1 MAHRTKPKGKGAIRK
16 WNREH
21 KSGAKPLTDKDKNDI
36 RKESETA
43 KLPKKFK
50 LAGESNLSKEEFNK
64 KYGVKENKNKLKKK
78 SSKPNLV
85 QTPSPTW
92 GVKKKQTVKG
102 QGPVKDADKYS
113 KTVKDH
119 SAKLKAKKD
128 ADDKEW
134 LQKTS
139 RSPAA
144 RAGLSNE
151 QRLAARQR
159 HKDFKEGRAKA
170 KADRKAGVKKK
181 RKLKI
186 TKWSDLE

>member
-1 MAHRTKPKGKGAIRK
+1 MAHRRKPKGKGALQK
-16 WNREH
+16 WNKEH
-21 KSGAKPLTDKDKNDI
+21 KLGAKPLTDKDKNDI
-36 RKESETA
+36 RKENETA

-50 LAGESNLSKEEFNK
+50 LVGESNLSKEEFNK
-64 KYGVKENKNKLKKK
+64 KYGVNKETLKKNT
-78 SSKPNLV
+78 SKPNLV

-102 QGPVKDADKYS
+102 KGPVKDADKYS

-119 SAKLKAKKD
+119 SAKLKAKKE

-134 LQKTS
+134 LKKT
-139 RSPAA
+139 RNSPAA
-144 RAGLSNE
+144 RAGIGDK
-151 QRLAARQR
+151 QRLAARER
-159 HKDFKEGRAKA
+159 HQKFKADRAKA

-186 TKWSDLE
+186 ATWRDLE